1 MQLTSISLTVAFVE
15 LAIVANVRYD
25 LVTLLVGVVLGI
37 VGGYLAPVTRDV
49 VAALQSLRKG

>member
-1 MQLTSISLTVAFVE
+1 MGSDPIE
-15 LAIVANVRYD
+15 LLIAANVEYD
-25 LVTLLVGVVLGI
+25 LATLLVDVVLGI

>member
-1 MQLTSISLTVAFVE
+1 
-15 LAIVANVRYD
+15 
-25 LVTLLVGVVLGI
+25 LLVGVVLGI